1 MRSPGFL
8 GGRAPR
14 KLQPS
19 EHPTEGSDS
28 LKLLCALVG
37 ILVASMCAGQGLVAK
52 KAWTPPRTADGQPD
66 LQGVWTN
73 ATITPLERPADL
85 AGKAFFTPGEAA
97 AYEKRVVENANVDRR
112 RSDISADVGL
122 AYNEAWWDRGTHVV
136 KTLRTSLIVDPADG
150 KLPALTADGE
160 RRAAGLAEQRRLHP
174 ADGPEN
180 RSLAERCILWGT
192 AGPPMMPGPYNDNY
206 QIFQAPGYVAIV
218 VEMIHDVR
226 IIPLDARP
234 HLPSNVRQWLGDS
247 RGHWEGNTLVVE
259 TTNFTGKTRFRGA
272 SENMRLTERFTRTD
286 PDTILY
292 EYTVNDPATWTKPW
306 TAQVTMAKS
315 NSRVYEYACHEG
327 NYAMT
332 GILTGAR
339 AGENNS
345 AKAAT
350 K

>member
-1 MRSPGFL
+1 MLFPGFS
-8 GGRAPR
+8 GERGRRKPR
-14 KLQPS
+14 EESDRVKLRIVFVS
-19 EHPTEGSDS
+19 
-28 LKLLCALVG
+28 
-37 ILVASMCAGQGLVAK
+37 VAAAMCVGQGLAPK
-52 KAWTPPRTADGQPD
+52 KPWTPPRTADGQPD

-85 AGKAFFTPGEAA
+85 AGKVSFTPSEAA

-112 RSDISADVGL
+112 RSDIAQDVGL

-160 RRAAGLAEQRRLHP
+160 RRAAALAEQRRLHP

-180 RSLAERCILWGT
+180 RSLAERCILWAT

-206 QIFQAPGYVAIV
+206 QIFQAPGYVAISI
-218 VEMIHDVR
+218 EMIHDVR

-234 HLPSNVRQWLGDS
+234 HLPSDVRQWLGDS

-306 TAQVTMAKS
+306 TAQETMAKS
-315 NSRVYEYACHEG
+315 DSRVYEYACHEG
-327 NYAMT
+327 NYGMM

-339 AGENNS
+339 AEENNS
-345 AKAAT
+345 AKAAA